1 MLWIILRMLTIG
13 SLTGRSQGSAW
24 ADLSA
29 SVSRAL
35 GGTAT
40 PGAPGAGTE
49 AMGVQ
54 PARSDAGTSAPRV
67 EPFTPGLRLAP
78 PPAKPATPLP
88 RGSLLDLSV

>member
-13 SLTGRSQGSAW
+13 SLAGRLQAGGW
-24 ADLSA
+24 TDIPA
-29 SVSRAL
+29 SVTRAL
-35 GGTAT
+35 GG
-40 PGAPGAGTE
+40 AGTTGTRP
-49 AMGVQ
+49 ADAQ
-54 PARSDAGTSAPRV
+54 PVRADAGVAAPRV

>member
-13 SLTGRSQGSAW
+13 SLTGPW
-24 ADLSA
+24 ADISA
-29 SVSRAL
+29 SVTRAL
-35 GGTAT
+35 GGAAQ
-40 PGAPGAGTE
+40 PGGAIPP
-49 AMGVQ
+49 GVQ
-54 PARSDAGTSAPRV
+54 PARADAATAVPRV